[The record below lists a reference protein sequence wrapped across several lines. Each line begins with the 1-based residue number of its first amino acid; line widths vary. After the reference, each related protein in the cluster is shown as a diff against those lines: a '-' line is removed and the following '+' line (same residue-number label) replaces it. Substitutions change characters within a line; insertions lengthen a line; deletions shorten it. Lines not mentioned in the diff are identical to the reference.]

1 MKSIKFRRPKHY
13 TYPEILQKTTDVRR
27 RYNCSKADSNK
38 GVTTLNVKLQP
49 TENSPVYTVQLR
61 AKIGLKRVDVFVIN
75 PQLKYVVDGKL
86 VPHVYRDHSLC
97 LFYPRYQEWDY
108 KASWAETI
116 IPWTSLW
123 LYYY

>member
-1 MKSIKFRRPKHY
+1 MLKGEINLMINTIKKSANKNY
-13 TYPEILQKTTDVRR
+13 TDVTEKWINASLKKGKVKIAQCYI
-27 RYNCSKADSNK
+27 YNN
-38 GVTTLNVKLQP
+38 
-49 TENSPVYTVQLR
+49 
-61 AKIGLKRVDVFVIN
+61 I
-75 PQLKYVVDGKL
+75 KYVVDGKL

-123 LYYY
+123 LYYYEIWLQTGEWLGGGIHGNPHKNLN